1 MIRILHKTNIDFIKL
16 RHVFFAISGVV
27 VLTGITSIAI
37 KGINLGL
44 DFTGGTLM
52 QVKFDKPVEIGA
64 LRSALDAG
72 KVEASIQSFSAENS
86 YAIKV
91 KGTQENVNEKAN
103 QIIAALKSMQG
114 VSFTEEK
121 RDYVGPVVGRD
132 LAKKAMFAIILSM
145 FGIIIYV
152 AFRFSNPVW
161 GAAGVIGLLHD
172 VFVALTAMSL
182 TNREVDLVI
191 VAAFLTIAGYSIND
205 TIVIF
210 DRMRENMKNFPK
222 MRMGELINLS
232 VNECLSRT
240 IITTMTVFLTV
251 LVLYLFGGTAINNF
265 AFCMLIGTVTGV
277 YSTIALCTP
286 MVYQLPD
293 RPRTFY
299 AGAGNVNA
307 EDKKIQDPDLYVR
320 YLAQGEKAQDRSVRP
335 GPGRPG
341 KLQGIYF
348 VFSRRP

>member
-1 MIRILHKTNIDFIKL
+1 MIKILHKTNINFIKL
-16 RHVFFAISGVV
+16 RHIFFAISGAI
-27 VLTGITSIAI
+27 VLTGITSLFV

-44 DFTGGTLM
+44 DFTGGTLI
-52 QVKFDKPVEIGA
+52 QIKFDKPVEIEK
-64 LRSALDAG
+64 LRSALDAA
-72 KVEASIQSFSAENS
+72 KVEASIQSFSTENS
-86 YAIKV
+86 YALKI

-103 QIIAALKSMQG
+103 EIISALKTIQG

-132 LAKKAMFAIILSM
+132 LAKKALFAIVLSM
-145 FGIIIYV
+145 FGIIIYI
-152 AFRFSNPVW
+152 AFRFSNPIW

-172 VFVALTAMSL
+172 IFVALTAMSL

-222 MRMGELINLS
+222 MQLGELINFS

-240 IITTMTVFLTV
+240 IITTFTVFITV
-251 LVLYLFGGTAINNF
+251 LVLYLIGGTAINNF
-265 AFCMLIGTVTGV
+265 AFAMLIGTITGV

-286 MVYQLPD
+286 MVYQW
-293 RPRTFY
+293 
-299 AGAGNVNA
+299 
-307 EDKKIQDPDLYVR
+307 E
-320 YLAQGEKAQDRSVRP
+320 
-335 GPGRPG
+335 
-341 KLQGIYF
+341 
-348 VFSRRP
+348 RRAK

>member
-1 MIRILHKTNIDFIKL
+1 MIRILHKTNINFIKL
-16 RHVFFAISGVV
+16 RHVFFAISGIV
-27 VLTGITSIAI
+27 VLAGIVSLSV

-64 LRSALDAG
+64 LRSALDAA
-72 KVEASIQSFSAENS
+72 KVETSIQGFSGENA

-103 QIIAALKSMQG
+103 QIIAALKTIQG
-114 VSFTEEK
+114 ASFTEEK

-132 LAKKAMFAIILSM
+132 LAKKALFAIVLSM

-152 AFRFSNPVW
+152 AFRFSNPIW

-182 TNREVDLVI
+182 TNREIDLVI

-210 DRMRENMKNFPK
+210 DRMRENMRNYPK
-222 MRMGELINLS
+222 MQLGELINFS

-240 IITTMTVFLTV
+240 IITTFTVFITV
-251 LVLYLFGGTAINNF
+251 LVLYLLGGRAINNF
-265 AFCMLIGTVTGV
+265 AFAMLIGTITGV

-286 MVYQLPD
+286 MVYQW
-293 RPRTFY
+293 
-299 AGAGNVNA
+299 
-307 EDKKIQDPDLYVR
+307 E
-320 YLAQGEKAQDRSVRP
+320 
-335 GPGRPG
+335 
-341 KLQGIYF
+341 
-348 VFSRRP
+348 RRNK

>member
-1 MIRILHKTNIDFIKL
+1 MIKILHKTNINFIKL
-16 RHVFFAISGVV
+16 RHVFFVISGAV
-27 VLTGITSIAI
+27 VLTGTVSLFV

-52 QVKFDKPVEIGA
+52 QVKFDKPVEIGT
-64 LRSALDAG
+64 LRSALDAA
-72 KVEASIQSFSAENS
+72 KVEAGIQSFSNENS

-103 QIIAALKSMQG
+103 QITAALKTIPG

-132 LAKKAMFAIILSM
+132 LAKKALFAIVLSM

-152 AFRFSNPVW
+152 AFRFSNPIW

-182 TNREVDLVI
+182 TNREIDLVI

-210 DRMRENMKNFPK
+210 DRMRENMRIFPK
-222 MRMGELINLS
+222 MRLGELINLS

-240 IITTMTVFLTV
+240 IITTFTVFITV
-251 LVLYLFGGTAINNF
+251 LVLYLIGGTSINNF

-286 MVYQLPD
+286 MVYQWEH
-293 RPRTFY
+293 R
-299 AGAGNVNA
+299 N
-307 EDKKIQDPDLYVR
+307 K
-320 YLAQGEKAQDRSVRP
+320 
-335 GPGRPG
+335 
-341 KLQGIYF
+341 
-348 VFSRRP
+348 